1 MKKERMGREVLNGVK
16 GLTGH
21 STHTLVKFMER
32 REGEGGGVDIGVLGC
47 VCVGGGWIREL
58 VCFSRGSG

>member
-1 MKKERMGREVLNGVK
+1 MEK

-32 REGEGGGVDIGVLGC
+32 RKRGGVSVKGRKCG
-47 VCVGGGWIREL
+47 
-58 VCFSRGSG
+58 